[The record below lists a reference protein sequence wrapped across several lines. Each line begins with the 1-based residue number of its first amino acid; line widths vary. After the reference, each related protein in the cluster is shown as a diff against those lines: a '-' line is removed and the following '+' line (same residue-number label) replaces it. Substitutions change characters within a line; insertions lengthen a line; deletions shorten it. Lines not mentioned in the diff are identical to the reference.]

1 MYKANDVIGL
11 PVIDLQ
17 KGQELGIVRD
27 VLFDQ
32 GWTFQGLLVEVKTF
46 FRRGRFIPSDSIHAI
61 GGDCVTVSD
70 SESLQWISGFEH
82 LNGLKNGQ
90 KTLLEKSVITPDGSI
105 LGHVEDIYFQEE
117 LASPGDISSEREYSS
132 IVGFEISDGFLTDLK
147 EGRKTIKPLQ
157 QVNIGED
164 AIVIPIFEE
173 EESTTKGENTK

>member
-1 MYKANDVIGL
+1 VYKANDVIGL

-32 GWTFQGLLVEVKTF
+32 GWTFQGLLVEVKTL

-61 GGDCVTVSD
+61 GGDCVTVSN
-70 SESLQWISGFEH
+70 SESLQWTQGFEH

-90 KTLLEKSVITPDGSI
+90 KTLLGKSIITPDGSC
-105 LGHVEDIYFQEE
+105 LGHVEDIYFREE
-117 LASPGDISSEREYSS
+117 IGSPREGS
-132 IVGFEISDGFLTDLK
+132 IAGFEVSDGFLTDLK
-147 EGRKTIKPLQ
+147 EGRKTVKPLQ

-164 AIVIPIFEE
+164 AIVIPIIEE
-173 EESTTKGENTK
+173 EETNTKGENTI